1 MKTTKFY
8 TLLVLLLMTGWVTM
22 QAQENDR
29 TLEYGYWADIVTEQ
43 PEGYVVDAEGNV
55 EIYTPEGLAWLSC
68 VVNGLNGCE
77 PDNFD
82 GRTVRLMADL
92 NLEETYGLMNLVP
105 IGNREHRFMGSF
117 DGQDHSIDGLF
128 ILNTL
133 GEEMR
138 MDMALFGYLYH
149 GTVKNLSL
157 NSGFYAYMHPFDM
170 NTGTY
175 ELYYDALVA
184 AVSDSLSLV
193 ENCNC
198 RLKVSE
204 LVGNAH
210 PAGVYMA
217 AFVGLNR
224 NSTVR
229 NCAYEMDNYSQAGGI
244 DVGGIV
250 LRNISEGDYADAIVE
265 NCYFYGSLM
274 GSYSDENVGGIVC
287 FNETVSNGKKAIV
300 RNCYSE
306 LLDYLTGHYN
316 KGCIVA
322 YNSEGSVV
330 ENCFADVSGQQGWNG
345 LFGTNLGET
354 INCTEFVPY
363 MGDGVLLEPVVIGE
377 TQTDRLVEALNAWVN
392 VQEEPNLYREWIEG
406 YYIPVPEFGEVW
418 GVTEN
423 VVFSRTNAYPNPGKD
438 VLNIRTGLQNA
449 RVEVHDTNGRLIHSQ
464 AITENVTGID
474 ATDWAD
480 GVYVWKVYTGVST
493 GSTTLVE
500 TGKWIKQ

>member
-1 MKTTKFY
+1 MKTTRLF
-8 TLLVLLLMTGWVTM
+8 TLLALLLMAGGVTM
-22 QAQENDR
+22 QAQGNDR
-29 TLEYGYWADIVTEQ
+29 TLEYGYWADTVTEQ

-55 EIYTPEGLAWLSC
+55 GIYTPEGLAWLSC

-105 IGNREHRFMGSF
+105 IGNREHRFMGTF

-128 ILNTL
+128 ILNSL
-133 GEEMR
+133 GQEMR
-138 MDMALFGYLYH
+138 MDMGLFGYLYH

-184 AVSDSLSLV
+184 AVADSLSV
-193 ENCNC
+193 VDGCTC
-198 RLKVSE
+198 RLKMLE
-204 LVGNAH
+204 AVGNAH
-210 PAGVYMA
+210 AGGTYMA
-217 AFVGLNR
+217 SVVGLNR
-224 NSTVR
+224 NSIVR
-229 NCAYEMDNYSQAGGI
+229 NCCYEMDRYSQLGAI

-250 LRNISEGDYADAIVE
+250 LRNLCEGDYADAIVE

-274 GSYSDENVGGIVC
+274 GSFSDENMGGIVC
-287 FNETVSNGKKAIV
+287 FNETVSNGKNAIV

-354 INCTEFVPY
+354 VNCTEFVPY
-363 MGDGVLLEPVVIGE
+363 MGDGVLSEPVMIGE
-377 TQTDRLVEALNAWVN
+377 TQTDRLVEALNAWIN
-392 VQEEPNLYREWIEG
+392 AQEEPNLYREWIEG

-423 VVFSRTNAYPNPGKD
+423 VVFSRTNTYPNPGNNI
-438 VLNIRTGLQNA
+438 LNIRTGLQNA
-449 RVEVHDTNGRLIHSQ
+449 WVEVYDMNGRLVHRQ
-464 AITENVTGID
+464 DITENVTAID
-474 ATDWAD
+474 AGDLAE
-480 GVYVWKVYTGVST
+480 GVYVWRVMVG
-493 GSTTLVE
+493 GEEVE
-500 TGKWIKQ
+500 IGKWVKK